1 MRRIT
6 ALLLAG
12 LAALTLTGCRRGPG
26 LLPYAREIEDM
37 ELMQTLGVD
46 RAGEGQ
52 VEVTASSGSG
62 DPAEGAATV
71 VSGQAGTI
79 SAAVL
84 GMQGEGSSYL
94 YFGHVGQL
102 LLGEELA
109 RQGVEPALD
118 YILRDVETRL
128 DTALYLVRGG
138 TAGKAITAAGE
149 DGSAADRLEALAE
162 DAGLLAG
169 SMPRTVKDALFLPAV
184 EADEALT
191 AAGYGILKGD
201 SLAGW
206 AEGDAALGVNL
217 VLGQVDADVVELP
230 LDGGGVAALRVVGA
244 RTSVRPVMD
253 GGALTGLSLT
263 CTLDAN
269 MAEGNLDLRT
279 EEVHASLEAALA
291 QVEEARI
298 RSALELAQE
307 LDADYLG
314 LLRRA
319 ALARPWHKEA
329 LEGASLG
336 ALELELHVTAK
347 LQRSYDAAR

>member
-109 RQGVEPALD
+109 QAGGGARPGLYSPGCGDPAGHRPLSGAGRHSRQGD
-118 YILRDVETRL
+118 H
-128 DTALYLVRGG
+128 
-138 TAGKAITAAGE
+138 
-149 DGSAADRLEALAE
+149 S
-162 DAGLLAG
+162 
-169 SMPRTVKDALFLPAV
+169 S
-184 EADEALT
+184 
-191 AAGYGILKGD
+191 
-201 SLAGW
+201 
-206 AEGDAALGVNL
+206 
-217 VLGQVDADVVELP
+217 
-230 LDGGGVAALRVVGA
+230 GGGR
-244 RTSVRPVMD
+244 
-253 GGALTGLSLT
+253 
-263 CTLDAN
+263 
-269 MAEGNLDLRT
+269 
-279 EEVHASLEAALA
+279 
-291 QVEEARI
+291 
-298 RSALELAQE
+298 
-307 LDADYLG
+307 
-314 LLRRA
+314 LRR
-319 ALARPWHKEA
+319 
-329 LEGASLG
+329 
-336 ALELELHVTAK
+336 
-347 LQRSYDAAR
+347 

>member
-1 MRRIT
+1 MRRMT

-102 LLGEELA
+102 LLGEGLA

-138 TAGKAITAAGE
+138 TAVSYTHL
-149 DGSAADRLEALAE
+149 SQFN
-162 DAGLLAG
+162 LLQY
-169 SMPRTVKDALFLPAV
+169 RRKRQFCQVLFK
-184 EADEALT
+184 
-191 AAGYGILKGD
+191 IF
-201 SLAGW
+201 W
-206 AEGDAALGVNL
+206 
-217 VLGQVDADVVELP
+217 
-230 LDGGGVAALRVVGA
+230 
-244 RTSVRPVMD
+244 
-253 GGALTGLSLT
+253 
-263 CTLDAN
+263 
-269 MAEGNLDLRT
+269 
-279 EEVHASLEAALA
+279 
-291 QVEEARI
+291 
-298 RSALELAQE
+298 
-307 LDADYLG
+307 
-314 LLRRA
+314 
-319 ALARPWHKEA
+319 
-329 LEGASLG
+329 LG
-336 ALELELHVTAK
+336 AVGVPW
-347 LQRSYDAAR
+347 R